1 MQPSGPSTVHDPA
14 CPQVRR
20 RLARPVTVAV
30 LALAMLELPVLV
42 APGAR
47 AASLPTDLPLAAPPA
62 GHPEVPQ
69 LPAPTGPHRVDTLTM
84 HLVDRSRPDPLV
96 PAKPVGELMV
106 QLWYPSRHTGGYPY
120 APFLPTEAARQLA
133 AVLGPPIELLAAV
146 PTSGREGAPL
156 ARGRR
161 RYPVVLYSPGLGFPR
176 ALGTTLVQDLA
187 SHGFV
192 VVAIDHTYDAAVVEF
207 PGGRVERGVEPDPL
221 LALRARVDDVGFVLG
236 ELARIN
242 AGHVLPGF
250 RHRLDLAR
258 VGMVGHSL
266 GGAAAA
272 NAIAAGLPIRAGL
285 NMDGR
290 VWPPASN
297 PGVVIER
304 PFLQFGAESHNRYTD
319 PTWAAFWANLH
330 GWRRELQID
339 GAGHND
345 FTDLGLL
352 LDQLGLDKHALFPGG
367 FGSIRPARAI
377 EIQQAY
383 VRAFFTQHL
392 RGRHQRLLDRPS
404 RRFPEVIFV
413 GSSPPRNDL
422 SAAQRRRNHL
432 PSLLDRQLS
441 ARNG

>member
-1 MQPSGPSTVHDPA
+1 
-14 CPQVRR
+14 
-20 RLARPVTVAV
+20 
-30 LALAMLELPVLV
+30 
-42 APGAR
+42 
-47 AASLPTDLPLAAPPA
+47 
-62 GHPEVPQ
+62 
-69 LPAPTGPHRVDTLTM
+69 
-84 HLVDRSRPDPLV
+84 
-96 PAKPVGELMV
+96 
-106 QLWYPSRHTGGYPY
+106 
-120 APFLPTEAARQLA
+120 
-133 AVLGPPIELLAAV
+133 
-146 PTSGREGAPL
+146 
-156 ARGRR
+156 
-161 RYPVVLYSPGLGFPR
+161 LGFPR

-221 LALRARVDDVGFVLG
+221 VALRARVDDVGFVLG
-236 ELARIN
+236 ELARVN
-242 AGHVLPGF
+242 TGHVLAGF
-250 RHRLDLAR
+250 RHRLDLGR

-352 LDQLGLDKHALFPGG
+352 LDQLGLDKHVLFPGG

-377 EIQQAY
+377 EIQQTY
-383 VRAFFTQHL
+383 VRAFFSQHL

-413 GSSPPRNDL
+413 GSAPRRNDL
-422 SAAQRRRNHL
+422 SAAQSRRNDL

-441 ARNG
+441 ARKG

>member
-14 CPQVRR
+14 GPQVRR
-20 RLARPVTVAV
+20 RLARLVMVAV

-47 AASLPTDLPLAAPPA
+47 AASIPTDLPLAAPA
-62 GHPEVPQ
+62 SHPEVPQ
-69 LPAPTGPHRVDTLTM
+69 LPAPTGPYRVGTLTM

-96 PAKPVGELMV
+96 PTKPVRELMV
-106 QLWYPSRHTGGYPY
+106 QLWYPSRHTRGYPS

-146 PTSGREGAPL
+146 QTSGREGAPL

-207 PGGRVERGVEPDPL
+207 PGGRVERGIEPDPL

-250 RHRLDLAR
+250 RHRLNLGR

-266 GGAAAA
+266 GCAAATTA
-272 NAIAAGLPIRAGL
+272 PPPPMPSRPDCPSGLASTWTAASGHRPAIPAWSSNVPSCSLAPKATTATPTPPGRRSGPICTAGGASCRSTAPATTTSPTSGCCWTSWVWTSTCCSRAALGPSGPPGRSRYSRPTSGRSSPNTCAVDTSGCSTARRAG
-285 NMDGR
+285 
-290 VWPPASN
+290 S
-297 PGVVIER
+297 
-304 PFLQFGAESHNRYTD
+304 
-319 PTWAAFWANLH
+319 
-330 GWRRELQID
+330 
-339 GAGHND
+339 
-345 FTDLGLL
+345 
-352 LDQLGLDKHALFPGG
+352 
-367 FGSIRPARAI
+367 
-377 EIQQAY
+377 
-383 VRAFFTQHL
+383 
-392 RGRHQRLLDRPS
+392 QR
-404 RRFPEVIFV
+404 
-413 GSSPPRNDL
+413 
-422 SAAQRRRNHL
+422 
-432 PSLLDRQLS
+432 
-441 ARNG
+441 